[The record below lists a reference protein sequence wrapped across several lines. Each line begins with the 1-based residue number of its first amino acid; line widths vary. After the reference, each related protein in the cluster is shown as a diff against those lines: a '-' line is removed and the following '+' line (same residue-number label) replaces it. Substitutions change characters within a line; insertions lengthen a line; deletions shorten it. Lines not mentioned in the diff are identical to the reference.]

1 MSNWWAHPSLP
12 ASGLSSQTSIA
23 NASGSQQ
30 QQQSPQSLQSQLLL
44 INELLEKE
52 RRAGEKIFNEFV
64 SSFKAGQSPLQG
76 APLFYPPGNGPK

>member
-12 ASGLSSQTSIA
+12 ASGSSSQTSNA
-23 NASGSQQ
+23 NASGLQ

-44 INELLEKE
+44 INELIEKE
-52 RRAGEKIFNEFV
+52 RRAGEKIFIEFV

-76 APLFYPPGNGPK
+76 APLFYPPGTGPK